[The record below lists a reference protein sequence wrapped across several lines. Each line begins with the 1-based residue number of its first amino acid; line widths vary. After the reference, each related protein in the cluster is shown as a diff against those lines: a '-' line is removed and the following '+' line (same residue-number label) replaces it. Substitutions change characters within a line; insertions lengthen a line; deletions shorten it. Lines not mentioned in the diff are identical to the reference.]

1 MNNSVLEKALSET
14 VNNAS
19 LLEFISQFDGRFP
32 ICFVDSKNNMI
43 PLKEEHISLKAI
55 NILLPG
61 HTHIK
66 DVYAIV
72 IKHPKEQK

>member
-1 MNNSVLEKALSET
+1 VSNVLEKALKET
-14 VNNAS
+14 VNNAA

-32 ICFVDSKNNMI
+32 VCFVDSKNNMI
-43 PLKEEHISLKAI
+43 PLKKENISLRAV
-55 NILLPG
+55 NILLDD

-72 IKHPKEQK
+72 IKHPKEKQ